1 MNIKKIFFIL
11 EEINDQ
17 ILKNIL
23 KFKNI
28 SIIYNQEKVNNFD
41 LNKIKLISKKNNI
54 PLYLRNDVKLAIK
67 HDLDGVYISSNNK
80 KIIYPTNKKIS
91 FKIIGHAHN
100 QREFFFK
107 KKQFCDIII
116 VSPIFYNDKYSKNQ
130 ILDILKFN
138 LLTKDWSNSICALG
152 GINLSNITKIKL
164 TKSKYI
170 GVKKFI
176 ENLK

>member
-1 MNIKKIFFIL
+1 MNIKNIFFIL
-11 EEINDQ
+11 EEINEQ

-91 FKIIGHAHN
+91 FKIIGHVHN

-107 KKQFCDIII
+107 KKQVCDIIV